1 MTGWLIEHGI
11 GETRAARMLAGGI
24 AEMRIRRADD
34 GVEAGEIWDA
44 RFVTKLSARRGI
56 VRLAD
61 EDALIEPLPVA
72 SEGGI
77 VRVEVVREAIPERG
91 RPRLAK
97 VVARGAAGLRPGRVA
112 QGPGWPAGRVVDAI
126 DGWDD
131 AIGEAE
137 AGVVGFDGGALTLSP
152 TPAMTLIDVDGDLE
166 PAALVLAGARAAA
179 AAIMRFDIG
188 GSIGVDLPTVR
199 DRAVRAEAAA
209 LFDSVLPPPFERTAV
224 NGFGFIHIVR
234 PRPRASILERVHNAP
249 VATAALALLRL
260 AARSPGHGRRTLTAR
275 ADVVD
280 WLQRRPAL
288 VDALKARLGCDVA
301 LAADAAL
308 TLHGGHVHATQ
319 A

>member
-11 GETRAARMLAGGI
+11 GEVRAARMLAGVI

-44 RFVTKLSARRGI
+44 RFVTKLPGRRGI
-56 VRLAD
+56 VRLGD
-61 EDALIEPLPVA
+61 EDALIEPPPPV
-72 SEGGI
+72 SEGGV

-97 VVARGAAGLRPGRVA
+97 VVARGVAGARPGRIA
-112 QGPGWPAGRVVDAI
+112 QGPGVPAGRVVDAI
-126 DGWDD
+126 DGWNE

-137 AGVVGFDGGALTLSP
+137 AGVVRFDGGVLTLSP

-166 PAALVLAGARAAA
+166 PAALALAGARAAA
-179 AAIMRFDIG
+179 VAIMRFDIG
-188 GSIGVDLPTVR
+188 GSIGIDLPTVR

-209 LFDSVLPPPFERTAV
+209 LLDSVLPPPFERTAV
-224 NGFGFIHIVR
+224 NGFGFIQIVR

-249 VATAALALLRL
+249 VATAALTLLRL
-260 AARSPGHGRRTLTAR
+260 ATRSHGRGRRTLTAR

-280 WLQRRPAL
+280 WLQRRPPL
-288 VDALKARLGCDVA
+288 LDTLRARLGCDVT
-301 LAADAAL
+301 LVADQTL
-308 TLHGGHVHATQ
+308 TLHGGHVHATH